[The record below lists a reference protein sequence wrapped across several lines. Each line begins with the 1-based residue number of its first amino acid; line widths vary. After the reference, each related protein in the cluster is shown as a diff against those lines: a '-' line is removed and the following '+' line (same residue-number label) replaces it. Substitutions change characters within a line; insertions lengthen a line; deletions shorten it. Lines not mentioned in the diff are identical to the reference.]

1 MENAP
6 EAQEGTRWEGG
17 DRGCTS
23 RPTHTASSAAFG
35 WVFVGQTLHTAI
47 LHCIWIQYH
56 HLGFLSPLSPI
67 QHKDCAQSWQFL
79 VPARSWAQPPLA
91 WKGTSRQVTS
101 AHVWDITS
109 CSLTQAQTKTHLSFK
124 IRRPHALAQSI
135 LTKQQ
140 HALMPWRKSC
150 CKSGFCIVRDLSL
163 LILIKTVGDL
173 SFLKAPSKHKLKYIN
188 LQHKTLRRGRN
199 SLISGKLLKYL
210 LYPPH
215 P

>member
-67 QHKDCAQSWQFL
+67 RHKDCAQSWQFL

-124 IRRPHALAQSI
+124 IRRPHTLAQCI

>member
-6 EAQEGTRWEGG
+6 EARQGTRWEGG

-23 RPTHTASSAAFG
+23 RPTHTVSSAGFAQ
-35 WVFVGQTLHTAI
+35 VFVGQTLHTAI

-56 HLGFLSPLSPI
+56 HLGLLSPLSPI
-67 QHKDCAQSWQFL
+67 QHEDCAQSRQFL
-79 VPARSWAQPPLA
+79 VSAWSWAQPPLA

-101 AHVWDITS
+101 ARVWDITS

-124 IRRPHALAQSI
+124 IRRPHTLAKSI
-135 LTKQQ
+135 PTKQQ
-140 HALMPWRKSC
+140 HAQMPWRKSC
-150 CKSGFCIVRDLSL
+150 CKSGFCIARDLSL
-163 LILIKTVGDL
+163 LILIKTVRDL
-173 SFLKAPSKHKLKYIN
+173 SFLKAPSKCKLKNIDP
-188 LQHKTLRRGRN
+188 QPKTLRRGRN